1 MREVNTGLS
10 IVNHFDAPMRAGAV
24 PLWLFAREP
33 AEMSQVKLLQNG
45 RLFDRAGVAKLADA
59 QDLKS

>member
-1 MREVNTGLS
+1 MREVRAGLS
-10 IVNHFDAPMRAGAV
+10 IVNHFDVRMPAWAVLPLRFVGRAG
-24 PLWLFAREP
+24 RGE
-33 AEMSQVKLLQNG
+33 SSKLLKNG